1 MHHDPAAATPGLR
14 ERKKLRTRQSIAAA
28 ALRLFDDRGYEETTI
43 ADIAAAA
50 EVSPRTF
57 FSYFPSKEDVVF
69 SEIDDRLADVRER
82 LDRRPPGETPL
93 DTMRRVVLDTMEA
106 LAAEDGQFA
115 AVRIRLMLERPA
127 LQARALQR
135 LYDAEEELIERLQ
148 RMCPAIDEVDAAV
161 VVGAAVGGLKAAITY
176 CRTHGYEAAEM
187 SAAIDRAVGI
197 VERGLASLPALTGH

>member
-1 MHHDPAAATPGLR
+1 MHHDPAAAPGLR

-82 LDRRPPGETPL
+82 LDRRPSGESPL

-135 LYDAEEELIERLQ
+135 LYDAEEELVERLQ

-176 CRTHGYEAAEM
+176 CRTHGYEGAEM

-197 VERGLASLPALTGH
+197 VERGLASLPALTSH

>member
-1 MHHDPAAATPGLR
+1 MHHDPAATTGLR
-14 ERKKLRTRQSIAAA
+14 ERKKLRTRRSIAAA
-28 ALRLFDDRGYEETTI
+28 ALRLFAERGYEETTI
-43 ADIAAAA
+43 ADIADAA

-93 DTMRRVVLDTMEA
+93 DTMRRIALDTVEA

-135 LYDAEEELIERLQ
+135 LYYAEEELVGRLQ
-148 RMCPAIDEVDAAV
+148 RLCPALDEVDAAV

-197 VERGLASLPALTGH
+197 VERGLASLPALTSP